1 MSFRGRFAPSPTGYL
16 HLGGLRTALYT
27 YLLARRNNGTFVLR
41 IEDTDQE
48 REVPGAVEKIYASLR
63 AAGLRYDEGPDVGGP
78 YAPYVQSERK
88 DQYLPFAQ
96 QLVESGHA
104 YYCFCTKEEL
114 DERRQAA
121 SERGETFKYD
131 KHCMNMSKEERQ
143 AKLDAGVPYV
153 IRFNMP
159 TEGTSGFDD
168 LIYGRLDVD
177 CSTLDDIILIKAD
190 GLPTYNFANVVDDH
204 LMDITMVTRGT
215 EYLSSTPKYNLIYE
229 ALGWTPPQYLHLPT
243 VMADATRKLS
253 KRYGDPS
260 FEDLLDMGYL
270 RDAIINFIALLGWS
284 PRNER
289 EFYTMEELEQIFD
302 VEGLNKSPSL
312 FDMQKLTWF
321 NAEYMR
327 QLPFEEYLAIATP
340 WFEKVLE
347 PGKFDLRRLAELTH
361 SRTEVLNRLPD
372 MVSFLAEMPEF
383 DNELYT
389 HKKMKTNPE
398 VAKQALEWVLP
409 VLEGAPEWTETTLH
423 DLLMPAIAESGMKNG
438 QVLWPLRIA
447 ISGREATPGGAME
460 IMYLLGREE
469 TLNRIRLSLSKL

>member
-1 MSFRGRFAPSPTGYL
+1 MRSSWWK
-16 HLGGLRTALYT
+16 LGTPIIAS
-27 YLLARRNNGTFVLR
+27 AR
-41 IEDTDQE
+41 
-48 REVPGAVEKIYASLR
+48 S
-63 AAGLRYDEGPDVGGP
+63 
-78 YAPYVQSERK
+78 
-88 DQYLPFAQ
+88 
-96 QLVESGHA
+96 
-104 YYCFCTKEEL
+104 EEL
-114 DERRQAA
+114 DERRQKA
-121 SERGETFKYD
+121 RGARAKPSSTISIACTSRARKRD
-131 KHCMNMSKEERQ
+131 GQ
-143 AKLDAGVPYV
+143 ACRGRAICHPLQHAHGGHGR
-153 IRFNMP
+153 IRRSALWP
-159 TEGTSGFDD
+159 ARTWTAP
-168 LIYGRLDVD
+168 
-177 CSTLDDIILIKAD
+177 TLDDIILIKAD

-204 LMDITMVTRGT
+204 LMAITLVTRGT

-229 ALGWTPPQYLHLPT
+229 ALGWEPPKYLHLPT

-289 EFYTMEELEQIFD
+289 ELYTMAELEEIFD

-327 QLPFEEYLAIATP
+327 KLPFEEYLRLATP

-347 PGKFDLRRLAELTH
+347 PGKFDLRRLAELTQ
-361 SRTEVLNRLPD
+361 SRTEVLNRLPE
-372 MVSFLAEMPEF
+372 MVDFLAKLPEF

-398 VAKQALEWVLP
+398 IAKDALAWVLP
-409 VLEGAPEWTETTLH
+409 VLEGVSEWTESALH
-423 DLLMPAIAESGMKNG
+423 DTIMAAIAESGRKNG

-447 ISGREATPGGAME
+447 ISGRAATPGGAVE

-469 TLNRIRLSLSKL
+469 TLARVRHSLSRL

>member
-1 MSFRGRFAPSPTGYL
+1 MA
-16 HLGGLRTALYT
+16 
-27 YLLARRNNGTFVLR
+27 
-41 IEDTDQE
+41 I
-48 REVPGAVEKIYASLR
+48 
-63 AAGLRYDEGPDVGGP
+63 
-78 YAPYVQSERK
+78 
-88 DQYLPFAQ
+88 
-96 QLVESGHA
+96 
-104 YYCFCTKEEL
+104 
-114 DERRQAA
+114 
-121 SERGETFKYD
+121 
-131 KHCMNMSKEERQ
+131 
-143 AKLDAGVPYV
+143 
-153 IRFNMP
+153 
-159 TEGTSGFDD
+159 
-168 LIYGRLDVD
+168 
-177 CSTLDDIILIKAD
+177 TL
-190 GLPTYNFANVVDDH
+190 
-204 LMDITMVTRGT
+204 VTRGT

-229 ALGWTPPQYLHLPT
+229 ALGWEPPKYLHLPT

-289 EFYTMEELEQIFD
+289 ELYTMAELEEIFD

-327 QLPFEEYLAIATP
+327 KLPFEEYLRLATP

-347 PGKFDLRRLAELTH
+347 PGKFDLRRLAELTQ
-361 SRTEVLNRLPD
+361 SRTEVLNRLPE
-372 MVSFLAEMPEF
+372 MVDFLAKLPEF

-398 VAKQALEWVLP
+398 IAKDALAWVLP
-409 VLEGAPEWTETTLH
+409 VLEGVSEWTESALH
-423 DLLMPAIAESGMKNG
+423 DTIMAAIAESGRKNG

-447 ISGREATPGGAME
+447 ISGRAATPGGAVE

-469 TLNRIRLSLSKL
+469 TLARVRHSLSRL